1 MDTTKIDAT
10 LAWLAD
16 KAEHIGDGL
25 KSVGIG
31 LVASVTFCPSLAK
44 YGGICYIVGV
54 VIGKFIKPDDTKPE
68 PLPPVKDIKGNVRIG
83 LLLAVTVLTLL
94 TGCATVKG
102 WFTSPQAHDI
112 VRTMRGEV
120 KSITT
125 NAVGDLVV
133 IMHEA
138 TDDAKKLADDP
149 NVAKDVLT
157 IAPLIK

>member
-10 LAWLAD
+10 LAWLAG

>member
-10 LAWLAD
+10 LAWLAG

-44 YGGICYIVGV
+44 YGGICYIVGM
-54 VIGKFIKPDDTKPE
+54 VIGKFIKPDDSKPE

>member
-10 LAWLAD
+10 LAWLAG

-149 NVAKDVLT
+149 NVEKDVLT